1 MIKARII
8 NFDRI
13 THLKNLKTNC
23 YGMPS
28 MTIKLSPFFEFSS
41 KFIISF
47 LGKTVSVHG
56 TVIRVSN
63 VKLRTSWLAFQCVG
77 CQTIQCVKQPDGC
90 FTQPTSCL
98 DRDCR
103 LRTFLP
109 LRTSP
114 YTQTFNWQ
122 TIRLQEM
129 ASDDRREGRV
139 PRTIECEL
147 TEDDLVNSCSP
158 GDIITATGIV
168 KVMISIC
175 CVLRLIAHN

>member
-1 MIKARII
+1 M
-8 NFDRI
+8 
-13 THLKNLKTNC
+13 
-23 YGMPS
+23 
-28 MTIKLSPFFEFSS
+28 FF
-41 KFIISF
+41 F

-63 VKLRTSWLAFQCVG
+63 VKLRCSWLAFKCVG
-77 CQTIQCVKQPDGC
+77 CETIQCVKQEDGV

-98 DRDCR
+98 DRECR

-109 LRTSP
+109 QRMSS

-122 TIRLQEM
+122 TIRVQEM
-129 ASDDRREGRV
+129 APDDRREGRV

-158 GDIITATGIV
+158 GDIVTVTGTV
-168 KVMISIC
+168 KVLESSIH
-175 CVLRLIAHN
+175 VQHNYRRDYTFKSFSVGSKH